1 MRMKF
6 LSVVSLVL
14 TLVGFGATTVACSA
28 AQPAPPVPAGAASDL
43 NTFIYV
49 YSEN

>member
-1 MRMKF
+1 MMKIMRR
-6 LSVVSLVL
+6 VSFTLALLGLMTVL
-14 TLVGFGATTVACSA
+14 LACGGGVGRASIM
-28 AQPAPPVPAGAASDL
+28 PAGAASGL